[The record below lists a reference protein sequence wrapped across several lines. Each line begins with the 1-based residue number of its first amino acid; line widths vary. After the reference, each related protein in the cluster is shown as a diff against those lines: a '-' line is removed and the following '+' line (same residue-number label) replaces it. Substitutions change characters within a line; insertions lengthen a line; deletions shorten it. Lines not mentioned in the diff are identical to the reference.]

1 MFKRKVASKYGAKKT
16 VIDDIKFDS
25 TIESKYYLHLKE
37 RAVRG
42 EIMHL
47 ELQPSFIL
55 MDGFKRNGVK
65 IRDIKYIADFKYFD
79 VAKQKLIVADV
90 KGLPT
95 PEFKLKAKLF
105 LAWLEKNNK
114 EAGFHEVYWKAKQWE
129 IIER

>member
-1 MFKRKVASKYGAKKT
+1 MFKRKAASKYGAKKT

-79 VAKQKLIVADV
+79 VTKQKLIVADV

-114 EAGFHEVYWKAKQWE
+114 EAAFHEVYLKAKQCE